1 MKTCTKEIQNSMT
14 PAQART
20 RLEEG
25 NARFVAGRGADRD
38 LLLQV
43 RETSGGQFP
52 FAAVLSCI
60 DSRASA
66 ELVFDQGIGDIFSAR
81 VAGNVVNEDILG
93 SLEFACEVAGSKLV
107 VVLGHSRC
115 GAVRGACSGV
125 ELGNLTSLLAKI
137 APVVDAV
144 AQSHP
149 RGGHDASE
157 AEFVEAVGQE
167 NVSRSIAALREG
179 SEILRDLADAG
190 SIEIVGA
197 YYDVDSGAVEFLS

>member
-1 MKTCTKEIQNSMT
+1 MKTCTEEIQKTMT
-14 PAQART
+14 PAQARAQ
-20 RLEEG
+20 LEQG

-38 LLLQV
+38 LLSQV

-115 GAVRGACSGV
+115 GAVKGACSGV

-144 AQSHP
+144 AQAQSHH
-149 RGGHDASE
+149 GHDAAG
-157 AEFVEAVGQE
+157 AEFVDAVGRE
-167 NVSRSIAALREG
+167 NVTRSIAALRDG
-179 SEILRDLADAG
+179 SKILRDLAVAG
-190 SIEIVGA
+190 TIEIVGA
-197 YYDVDSGAVEFLS
+197 YYDVDSGEVEFVS